1 MSERTVRERGLLAI
15 AIAAIVNF
23 FMLLVFNAHAAWR
36 PLLGGVVTDAYL
48 DVLWALNLGCV
59 VQIVGNLILYLAR
72 PWWLRRVM
80 DVVFAIAGLIGAIV
94 VYGVFPFD
102 LSRFGDLTVVLGHLA
117 LFLGI
122 VGTSIAIFVNLVRL
136 VSGAGS
142 STPTTHAHR

>member
-15 AIAAIVNF
+15 AMAAIVNF
-23 FMLLVFNAHAAWR
+23 IMLLVFNAPATWR
-36 PLLGGVVTDAYL
+36 PLLGGVVTAEYG

-59 VQIVGNLILYLAR
+59 VQIVGNLVLYIAR
-72 PWWLRRVM
+72 PWWLRRLM

-94 VYGVFPFD
+94 IYGVFPFD
-102 LSRFGDLTVVLGHLA
+102 LTRFGDLVVVLGHLA

-136 VSGAGS
+136 ASGDTS
-142 STPTTHAHR
+142 HPTTHAHP